1 MVEGGELR
9 VRDGLVDTC
18 AFFFFFSVLYIYC
31 AKLKLFLFFKI
42 ILVLVSVIYKNFTI
56 WQ

>member
-18 AFFFFFSVLYIYC
+18 AFFFFPVLYIYC